1 MKLTVLTLILAG
13 LSVFSC
19 FGQNNP
25 PVALPDSIEVME
37 QVQVMIDVKANDYDP
52 DGNQIFI
59 NSASPHFG
67 DVGVVDEMVRYRSF
81 PGFSSDYFRYSIKD
95 DQSPPLV
102 SAQTMVKIKLLF
114 NPDIPV
120 AVADTFELMKLLPH
134 NINLVAND
142 YDLNGDAF
150 KIYEITS
157 PENCTVQISGDSLS
171 VNVVPGLAYSCKFS
185 YRLKEAGTETN
196 YISNRVTARIFTLD
210 NPDIPVIMPDTA
222 YATGG
227 ISVSIPVLANDSDP
241 QGDAIEI
248 KTFTQPSNGSVTLA
262 GDALVYLPDLSFAGV
277 DQFFYSIRE
286 KLDNTIYTGNALVK
300 VFVSKNPNCP
310 VGVEDFA
317 SGTTALP
324 MTIDV
329 LANDYD
335 SNGDELAVKDVSN
348 GTITNDNKILFQSSP
363 LALGQDS
370 IFYRVMEAN
379 NPLSFSEWTKVN
391 IQLAVN
397 PDLPVAMDDYATA
410 HAGIPIEIR
419 PLLNDIKNAQD
430 TLILG
435 PAFVQYNKGQ
445 GIASVNQDVVTYIP
459 AYQAEGM
466 QLVNYFIR
474 EQPGSYPFQAKGRIF
489 VNVIKQPYY
498 DSLQINNI
506 NAGVHANGYL
516 FSKYMELPVP
526 TTTSFSELEPHF
538 RFPANAQTSTIFAGS
553 LWIGGYD
560 QTGNLHY
567 SGEIYRNESP
577 EFKAGPV
584 SETYDT
590 THYLRFGR
598 TWKVSKSE
606 IDYHRQNY
614 WQPGY
619 QPVEAIL
626 SWPGNGS
633 TALGQA
639 AQLAPYA
646 DLNNDGIYNC
656 MDGDYPLIRGD
667 QTIFFMY
674 NDNTSR
680 SNGDALPLNT
690 EIHAMVYGF
699 NSPSDTA
706 LYNTVFVH
714 YDLINRSF
722 DIYNDCYLGIFTD
735 LDIGLATDDYIAS
748 DVTRGSYYGYN
759 GKETDGNGQYLAY
772 GDNPPAQSVTILA
785 GPDKNDDGLDNPSG
799 GCDESINGLNFG
811 NDIVDDE
818 KLGMTIFSNFRRYSN
833 GIPIEPPPLS
843 GIQLFNYMKGIWND
857 FTYFMYGGNGHTEM
871 GAVGPECRFMF
882 PGNSDP
888 LNWGTGCELPEG
900 GYNQGTKFWTEEETR
915 NNPGD
920 RRGLGAMGPFSFSPG
935 QVHEVEIA
943 YCTGQGNAGPGS
955 SVNQLLRNID
965 SLLFK
970 VANNGLI
977 VPNSALGIKPEGS
990 TESFR
995 IYPNPAST
1003 IINIQGIP
1011 LNQSAEYIIYNMV
1024 GSKVAG
1030 GKCTQSSQTTIDIRN
1045 LTRGMYI
1052 LKLTTG
1058 KSVLTGKFIRD

>member
-1 MKLTVLTLILAG
+1 MKSTILTLILAG
-13 LSVFSC
+13 LSVFTS

-59 NSASPHFG
+59 NSVSPHFG
-67 DVGVVDEMVRYRSF
+67 DVDVVDEMIRYRSF
-81 PGFSSDYFRYSIKD
+81 PGFSGDYFRYSIKD

-120 AVADTFELMKLLPH
+120 AVADTFDLMKLLPH

-150 KIYEITS
+150 KICEITS

-196 YISNRVTARIFTLD
+196 YFSNRVTVRIYTLE
-210 NPDIPVIMPDTA
+210 NPDIPVIKPDTA

-227 ISVSIPVLANDSDP
+227 IPVSIPVLNNDSDP

-262 GDALVYLPDLSFAGV
+262 GDALVYLPDLSFAGT
-277 DQFFYSIRE
+277 DQFLYSIRE
-286 KLDNTIYTGNALVK
+286 TNDNSIYTGNATVK

-335 SNGDELAVKDVSN
+335 SNGDALVIKDVSH
-348 GTITNDNKILFQSSP
+348 GTITADNKIHFQSSP
-363 LALGQDS
+363 LSLGQDS

-379 NPLSFSEWTKVN
+379 NPLSFSEWTRVN

-397 PDLPVAMDDYATA
+397 PDLPVTVDDFATT

-435 PAFVQYNKGQ
+435 PSFVEYDKEQ
-445 GIASVNQDVVTYIP
+445 GIVRVNQDVVTYIP
-459 AYQAEGM
+459 AYQAEGI
-466 QLVNYFIR
+466 QLLNYYIR
-474 EQPGSYPFQAKGRIF
+474 EQPGSFPMLAKGRIF

-506 NAGVHANGYL
+506 NAGVHANGSL
-516 FSKYMELPVP
+516 FSKFMHLPVP
-526 TTTSFSELEPHF
+526 TITGLGEMGPHF
-538 RFPANAQTSTIFAGS
+538 RFPANAKTNTIFAGS
-553 LWIGGYD
+553 NWVGGFS
-560 QTGNLHY
+560 Q
-567 SGEIYRNESP
+567 SGELHFAGNRYTNES
-577 EFKAGPV
+577 FDFQAGPI
-584 SETYDT
+584 SDDYDT
-590 THYLRFGR
+590 THYLKYGR
-598 TWKVSKSE
+598 TWKVSKTE
-606 IDYHRQNY
+606 IDYHRLNY
-614 WQPGY
+614 WQQGY

-626 SWPGNGS
+626 AWPGNGNP
-633 TALGQA
+633 ALGEA

-656 MDGDYPLIRGD
+656 LDGDYPLIRGD

-674 NDNTSR
+674 NDDTPR
-680 SNGDALPLNT
+680 PEGDTYPMEI
-690 EIHAMVYGF
+690 EIHGMVYGF
-699 NSPSDTA
+699 DAPSDTA
-706 LYNTVFVH
+706 LFNTVFVH
-714 YDLINRSF
+714 YDLINRSTNS
-722 DIYNDCYLGIFTD
+722 YNDCHLGIFTD

-759 GKETDGNGQYLAY
+759 GKEIDGNGQYFAY

-785 GPDKNDDGLDNPSG
+785 GPYKNDDGLDNPAG

-811 NDIVDDE
+811 NDIIDDE
-818 KLGMTIFSNFRRYSN
+818 RLGLTTFSYFRPYFSGAYIEYPELTAMHFYNF
-833 GIPIEPPPLS
+833 
-843 GIQLFNYMKGIWND
+843 MKGIWND
-857 FTYFMYGGNGHTEM
+857 DTRFMYGGNAHAEM
-871 GAVGPECRFMF
+871 GAVGPECNFMF

-888 LNWGTGCELPEG
+888 LNWGTNCVFPEG

-915 NNPGD
+915 NKEGD
-920 RRGLGAMGPFSFSPG
+920 RRGLGGIGPFSLSPG
-935 QVHEVEIA
+935 QVHEVEVA
-943 YCTGQGNAGPGS
+943 YCTGQGNSGPAS
-955 SVNQLLRNID
+955 SVDQLLRNID

-970 VANNGLI
+970 VAHNGLI
-977 VPNSALGIKPEGS
+977 VPNSALSIKPDES
-990 TESFR
+990 IESFR

-1003 IINIQGIP
+1003 FITLQGIP
-1011 LNQSAEYIIYNMV
+1011 LNQQTEYAIYSMV
-1024 GSKVAG
+1024 GSRVAS
-1030 GKCTQSSQTTIDIRN
+1030 GKLLTGNQTTIDIRN
-1045 LTRGMYI
+1045 LTRGLYI

-1058 KSVLTGKFIRD
+1058 KSVLTGKFIRE